1 MRREGG
7 AVLAKR
13 SSIIRH
19 TALLIGV
26 FGLVGCAHQPPPVP
40 QELTDARA
48 AYQRAIRG
56 PALGTDPIRLGMAR
70 YALDEAETGY
80 RSGAKPED
88 VRDRAYVSLRLTQ
101 IAEAE
106 AAAQMLA
113 ARRQRAVGELATLEA
128 RQRADQAARDQAARA
143 ERERLAREAAA
154 NTAAVNLPA
163 KVNFAFDEASLEPEA
178 TKVLE
183 QEAEVLKDLPASAG
197 KVVVEGHTDSVGDPA
212 YNQDLAERRAET
224 VRDYLISHG
233 VEGATVKIE
242 SAGSDLPV
250 ADNATAEGRAKNRR
264 VEIQV
269 EPAPKPAP
277 VATPPATPAPRPT
290 TTPPMNPPRSP
301 LDIEEPGP

>member
-7 AVLAKR
+7 ALVAKR
-13 SSIIRH
+13 SSIVRH

-70 YALDEAETGY
+70 YALDEAEQGY
-80 RSGAKPED
+80 RYGAKPED

-113 ARRQRAVGELATLEA
+113 ARRQRAFGELATLEA
-128 RQRADQAARDQAARA
+128 RQRADQAAARA
-143 ERERLAREAAA
+143 ERERLAKEAAE

-233 VEGATVKIE
+233 VEGATVKVE

-269 EPAPKPAP
+269 EPAPKPVP

-290 TTPPMNPPRSP
+290 TTPPTNPPRSP